1 MIDRYDAVAKASG
14 SKVVLSTGFCV
25 LAADLGAALALR
37 GQNGSLDA
45 WLERYSG
52 DASLRF

>member
-45 WLERYSG
+45 WLERCSG